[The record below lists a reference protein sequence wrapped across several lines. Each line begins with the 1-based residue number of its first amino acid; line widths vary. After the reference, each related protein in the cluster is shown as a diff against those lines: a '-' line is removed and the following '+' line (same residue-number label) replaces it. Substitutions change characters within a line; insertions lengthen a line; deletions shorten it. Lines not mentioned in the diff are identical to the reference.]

1 MSIKKI
7 FIERESIL
15 QGHINELKSKLNLLA
30 NNEEAIFRLRT
41 EICNKC
47 PLKNGNTCDK
57 KRWIHPTKLTASTIR
72 KTGYVNG
79 CGCRLSA
86 KQRSK
91 KSICPAKFWGGE
103 FDNLS

>member
-1 MSIKKI
+1 MNIKKV
-7 FIERESIL
+7 FTEREAIL
-15 QGHINELKSKLNLLA
+15 QGHINELKSKLNILSK
-30 NNEEAIFRLRT
+30 NEEAIFMYRA

-47 PLKNGNTCDK
+47 PIKNGNTCDT
-57 KRWIHPTKLTASTIR
+57 KRWIHPIKLSASTI
-72 KTGYVNG
+72 KKSGYVNG

-103 FDNLS
+103 FNNRH